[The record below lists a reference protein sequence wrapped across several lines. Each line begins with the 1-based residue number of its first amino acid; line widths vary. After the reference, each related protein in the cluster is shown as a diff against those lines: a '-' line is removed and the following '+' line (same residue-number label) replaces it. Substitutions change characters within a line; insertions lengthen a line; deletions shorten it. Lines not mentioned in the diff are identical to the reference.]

1 MSEQQE
7 LNTSKMSVEHKPSE
21 TAMGA
26 AMLRALAALDER
38 EEIRGPAYLAEIF
51 LTEDRIIMIYISSF
65 NLSLFT

>member
-1 MSEQQE
+1 MSGQQE
-7 LNTSKMSVEHKPSE
+7 SDRNKMSVEYKPSE

-26 AMLRALAALDER
+26 ATLRALAALDER
-38 EEIRGPAYLAEIF
+38 EEIRGPDYLAEIF